1 MPFRATFDC
10 LWCGRACS
18 AASEADLTGWAHL
31 CVDCL
36 ERAQDNQF
44 LRYRLRTALRE
55 RSIGA
60 AVDASAPAPVDAS
73 APVPVPA
80 TPAGGS
86 DLEREMREYY
96 AARTPEYDDWY
107 RRRGRYSRGPARDL
121 AWHAELDEVTA
132 WLDRVPY
139 RGEIVELAAGT
150 GWWSPLLAQKG
161 ELSLYDVNPAPLELA
176 RERLVAH
183 QLRAHL
189 HVRDAWA
196 EPDRQV
202 DGVFCGFWLS
212 HVPEQRLVDFLALAG
227 RWLRPGGVF
236 AFIDSRPDPESG
248 AVDHEPVGDD
258 GVALRRLA
266 DGREFRVIKVH
277 RPAAA
282 LAAALGRAG
291 LIDGRVE
298 STGRFFMM
306 GSAIR
311 PG

>member
-10 LWCGRACS
+10 LWCGRAS
-18 AASEADLTGWAHL
+18 AAASDADLTGWAHL
-31 CVDCL
+31 CGDCL
-36 ERAQDNQF
+36 DRAQENQF

-55 RSIGA
+55 RSGGAVSTAPAALPPTVPMAAA
-60 AVDASAPAPVDAS
+60 AVPGP
-73 APVPVPA
+73 
-80 TPAGGS
+80 
-86 DLEREMREYY
+86 DLQREMQEFY

-121 AWHAELDEVTA
+121 AWHVELDQATA
-132 WLDRVPY
+132 WLDRIAF

-189 HVRDAWA
+189 HVRDAWE

-212 HVPEQRLVDFLALAG
+212 HVPDDRLDTFLG
-227 RWLRPGGVF
+227 IVHRWLRPGGTL
-236 AFIDSRPDPESG
+236 AFIDSLPDPESG
-248 AVDHEPVGDD
+248 AVDSDRVGTD
-258 GVALRRLA
+258 GVAVRSLA
-266 DGREFRVIKVH
+266 DGREFRVVQVF
-277 RPAAA
+277 RDAADLETA
-282 LAAALGRAG
+282 LAGAG
-291 LIDGRVE
+291 FGDARVA
-298 STGRFFMM
+298 SSGRFFQM
-306 GSAIR
+306 GSAVR
-311 PG
+311 L

>member
-10 LWCGRACS
+10 LWCGRAS
-18 AASEADLTGWAHL
+18 GAASEADLTGWAHL
-31 CVDCL
+31 CGECL
-36 ERAQDNQF
+36 DRAQDNQF
-44 LRYRLRTALRE
+44 LRYRLRVALRE
-55 RSIGA
+55 RSGGGASAASATALPAVPRAAA
-60 AVDASAPAPVDAS
+60 AVPGP
-73 APVPVPA
+73 
-80 TPAGGS
+80 
-86 DLEREMREYY
+86 DLERELREYY
-96 AARTPEYDDWY
+96 AARTAEYDDWY
-107 RRRGRYSRGPARDL
+107 RRRNRYSRGPARDL
-121 AWHAELDEVTA
+121 VWHVELDQATA
-132 WLDRVPY
+132 WLDRVAF

-189 HVRDAWA
+189 HVRDAWL

-212 HVPEQRLVDFLALAG
+212 HVPEWRLDEFLALVG

-248 AVDHEPVGDD
+248 AVDHDQLDD
-258 GVALRRLA
+258 SGVAIRRLA

-277 RPAAA
+277 RSADALEAA
-282 LAAALGRAG
+282 LTRAG
-291 LIDGRVE
+291 LLDARVE
-298 STGRFFMM
+298 STSRFFQL
-306 GSAIR
+306 GSAVR
-311 PG
+311 Q